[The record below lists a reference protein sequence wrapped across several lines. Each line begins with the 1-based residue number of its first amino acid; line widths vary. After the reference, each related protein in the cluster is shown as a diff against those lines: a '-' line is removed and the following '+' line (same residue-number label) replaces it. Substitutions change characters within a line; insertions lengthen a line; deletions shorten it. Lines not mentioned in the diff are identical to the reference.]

1 MLVLASVGCGERA
14 QVAAASGRTAQSEA
28 AIRGPKATSE
38 PTPIGVRA
46 APIDLPST
54 DQAAPVEPVP
64 NNGSEAVPT
73 LSIQPR
79 KQSPESPASG
89 WCGET
94 AIQEALLYFGVWA
107 PQRTINRAGKPKH
120 PDLYSSDIPVAL
132 TDLGLRFEF
141 YAPRKGG
148 FAPYLA
154 WIRAALDAGE
164 PVLSGVKLMP
174 TQHPEWGLDHFV
186 LVVGY
191 GPRGL
196 LVNTTWGHRE
206 WADDT
211 IDRGISF
218 KNVTYGIRL
227 RGVTA
232 SPNGVA
238 ARLSVVAESEQ
249 SVTLRILCDGLSAGA
264 AYRLERR
271 RSRSDKQPHWSEP
284 ALASDGRVAKTLAI
298 PAAEVAIFSCAPLGA
313 TDSVGTGPHALLQRS
328 PNSTRLTRGLG
339 KK

>member
-1 MLVLASVGCGERA
+1 MLVLALVGCGERA
-14 QVAAASGRTAQSEA
+14 RVAAASGQLPQAQA
-28 AIRGPKATSE
+28 ANRDPKAATV

-54 DQAAPVEPVP
+54 DQGAPAEPDP

-120 PDLYSSDIPVAL
+120 PDLYSSEIPVAL
-132 TDLGLRFEF
+132 TELGLRYEL
-141 YAPRKGG
+141 YAPHKGG
-148 FAPYLA
+148 FTPYVT

-211 IDRGISF
+211 IARGISF
-218 KNVTYGIRL
+218 KHVTYGIRL

-238 ARLSVVAESEQ
+238 ARLSVIAESEQ
-249 SVTLRILCDGLSAGA
+249 SVTLRILCDGLTAGA
-264 AYRLERR
+264 AYRIERR
-271 RSRSDKQPHWSEP
+271 RSRSDKQPLWGEP
-284 ALASDGRVAKTLAI
+284 ALASDGRVEKTLAI
-298 PAAEVAIFSCAPLGA
+298 PAVELAIFTCAPLGA
-313 TDSVGTGPHALLQRS
+313 ADSAGTSSLALPQKGPN
-328 PNSTRLTRGLG
+328 PTELTRGLA
-339 KK
+339 KR

>member
-1 MLVLASVGCGERA
+1 
-14 QVAAASGRTAQSEA
+14 VAALGAAFEPDRNNGGEA
-28 AIRGPKATSE
+28 A
-38 PTPIGVRA
+38 
-46 APIDLPST
+46 
-54 DQAAPVEPVP
+54 
-64 NNGSEAVPT
+64 PT

-79 KQSPESPASG
+79 NQAPEAPKSG

-107 PQRTINRAGKPKH
+107 PQRMINRAGKPKH

-132 TDLGLRFEF
+132 TDLGLRYEF
-141 YAPRKGG
+141 YAPRKRG

-191 GPRGL
+191 GARGV
-196 LVNTTWGHRE
+196 LVNTTWGYRA

-218 KNVTYGIRL
+218 KNVTYGIRIH
-227 RGVTA
+227 GVTA

-238 ARLSVVAESEQ
+238 ARLSVVTETEQ
-249 SVTLRILCDGLSAGA
+249 SVILRILCDGLTAGS
-264 AYRLERR
+264 AYRIERR
-271 RSRSDKQPHWSEP
+271 RSTSDQQPFWSEP
-284 ALASDGRVAKTLAI
+284 ALADDGKVTKTLAI
-298 PAAEVAIFSCAPLGA
+298 HPTEKSIFSCAPHRA
-313 TDSVGTGPHALLQRS
+313 TDSTAGNPDALPQQI
-328 PNSTRLTRGLG
+328 PNPSELTRGLE
-339 KK
+339 KR